1 MITTILYGIKKDE
14 TRDYMEEVLYEC
26 DGYTNKE
33 KLMKQGEKWA
43 EKNGYNRI
51 RISEVKLSKPNF
63 IKAINI

>member
-14 TRDYMEEVLYEC
+14 TRDYMEKVLYEC

-33 KLMKQGEKWA
+33 KLMKQGKKWA
-43 EKNGYNRI
+43 EKNGYNRL
-51 RISEVKLSKPNF
+51 RIAEVKLSKPNF